1 MNWKLVLA
9 ILTCNILFMSS
20 SYTMLIPFLPMY
32 LTMELGV
39 SEADV
44 NIWSGIVFS
53 ASFLVSAIMAPIW
66 GRMADTKGKRI
77 MAMRASFLLS
87 ISYFLGGIVETPGQ
101 LTLMR
106 LFQGFASGLW
116 PMDLAIMTLYAP
128 PKKLGFCLGVM
139 QGTLTAGGVVGPLL
153 GGVLAEA
160 VGMRYSFFLAAAA
173 LFMNFL
179 IFTFIIKEPPTAK
192 KAADQE
198 AAPEEDVSPWRMPL
212 LRNMLLCGTLVQMVI
227 LILQPVLTTYVA
239 KLAGPMP
246 NIVFVAGLVF
256 SLGGIAGAMAAPF
269 WGTFGQRRGFF
280 RAMCLGMAGAGLSM
294 IIQGIPDPPAV
305 RRHAVR
311 RRPLLLRHPSVHQ
324 RRARQQ
330 HPAVLQGAHLRHAV
344 CRTAGRLHGWPPAR
358 RPHCDIPRHPLCLR
372 LLRPP
377 AALPELCHL
386 APLPRPA
393 RLLSAHD
400 LLRFC
405 RSSRTLRRPRRNNM

>member
-198 AAPEEDVSPWRMPL
+198 TTPEEDVSPWRMPL

-269 WGTFGQRRGFF
+269 WGTFPDTLLPFAVMQFVGGLFFCGIHPSINAVLASNTPPSYKGRIFGMLFAAQQVGSMAGPLLGGLIATYLGIHCVFAFSGLLLLCLSSAIWHRYRGQRG
-280 RAMCLGMAGAGLSM
+280 C
-294 IIQGIPDPPAV
+294 
-305 RRHAVR
+305 
-311 RRPLLLRHPSVHQ
+311 
-324 RRARQQ
+324 
-330 HPAVLQGAHLRHAV
+330 
-344 CRTAGRLHGWPPAR
+344 
-358 RPHCDIPRHPLCLR
+358 
-372 LLRPP
+372 
-377 AALPELCHL
+377 
-386 APLPRPA
+386 
-393 RLLSAHD
+393 
-400 LLRFC
+400 
-405 RSSRTLRRPRRNNM
+405 

>member
-39 SEADV
+39 SQTDV

-66 GRMADTKGKRI
+66 GKMADTKGKRI

-87 ISYFLGGIVETPGQ
+87 ISYFLGGIVQSPEQ

-128 PKKLGFCLGVM
+128 PSRLGFCLGIM

-160 VGMRYSFFLAAAA
+160 VGMRYSFFLASAA
-173 LFMNFL
+173 LFLNFL
-179 IFTFIIKEPPTAK
+179 VFTFIIKEPPTSAK
-192 KAADQE
+192 DDAIQKDTSDIKE
-198 AAPEEDVSPWRMPL
+198 CSPWRMPL

-239 KLAGPMP
+239 KLAGPLP

-256 SLGGIAGAMAAPF
+256 SLGGIAGAMAAPI

-280 RAMCLGMAGAGLSM
+280 KAMCLGMTGAGISM
-294 IIQGIPDPPAV
+294 IIQGIPDTLVPFAIMQFVGGLFFCGIHPAINAILASNTPPSYKGRIFGMLFAAQQV
-305 RRHAVR
+305 GSMAG
-311 RRPLLLRHPSVHQ
+311 PLLGGLIATYLGMHWVFALSGV
-324 RRARQQ
+324 
-330 HPAVLQGAHLRHAV
+330 
-344 CRTAGRLHGWPPAR
+344 
-358 RPHCDIPRHPLCLR
+358 I
-372 LLRPP
+372 LL
-377 AALPELCHL
+377 
-386 APLPRPA
+386 
-393 RLLSAHD
+393 LLSTAVW
-400 LLRFC
+400 
-405 RSSRTLRRPRRNNM
+405 RRYHAMPC

>member
-32 LTMELGV
+32 LTMDLGV
-39 SEADV
+39 SEDNV
-44 NIWSGIVFS
+44 NLWSGIVFS

-66 GRMADTKGKRI
+66 GRMADTKGKRL

-87 ISYFLGGIVETPGQ
+87 VSYFLGGIVQTPEQ
-101 LTLMR
+101 FTLMR

-153 GGVLAEA
+153 GGVLASA

-173 LFMNFL
+173 LFTNFL
-179 IFTFIIKEPPTAK
+179 IFTFIIKEPPVDKASAK
-192 KAADQE
+192 SEE
-198 AAPEEDVSPWRMPL
+198 AAEKPSVSPWHMPL

-227 LILQPVLTTYVA
+227 LILQPVITTYIA
-239 KLAGPMP
+239 KLAGPLP

-256 SLGGIAGAMAAPF
+256 SLGGIAGAIAAPF

-280 RAMCLGMAGAGLSM
+280 RAMCLGMAGAGISM
-294 IIQGIPDPPAV
+294 IIQGIPDTLVPFAIMQFVGGLFFCGIHPSINAVLANNTPASYKGRIFGMLFAAQQV
-305 RRHAVR
+305 GSMAG
-311 RRPLLLRHPSVHQ
+311 PLLGGLIATYLGMHWVFAFSGLLLLILSMAIHQHYRGLR
-324 RRARQQ
+324 
-330 HPAVLQGAHLRHAV
+330 G
-344 CRTAGRLHGWPPAR
+344 C
-358 RPHCDIPRHPLCLR
+358 
-372 LLRPP
+372 
-377 AALPELCHL
+377 
-386 APLPRPA
+386 
-393 RLLSAHD
+393 
-400 LLRFC
+400 
-405 RSSRTLRRPRRNNM
+405 

>member
-1 MNWKLVLA
+1 MNWKLVLV

-39 SEADV
+39 SQADV

-66 GRMADTKGKRI
+66 GKMADTKGKRI

-87 ISYFLGGIVETPGQ
+87 ISYFLGGIVQSPEQ

-128 PKKLGFCLGVM
+128 PSRLGFCLGIM

-153 GGVLAEA
+153 GGLLAEA

-173 LFMNFL
+173 LFTNFL
-179 IFTFIIKEPPTAK
+179 IFTFIIKEPPTPAK
-192 KAADQE
+192 TE
-198 AAPEEDVSPWRMPL
+198 AAKEDIPDATECSPWRMPL

-239 KLAGPMP
+239 KLAGPLP

-256 SLGGIAGAMAAPF
+256 SLGGIAGAMAAPV

-280 RAMCLGMAGAGLSM
+280 KAMCLGMAGAGISM
-294 IIQGIPDPPAV
+294 IIQGIPDTLVPFAIMQFVGGLFFCGIHPAINAILASNTPPSYKGRIFGMLFAAQQV
-305 RRHAVR
+305 GSMAG
-311 RRPLLLRHPSVHQ
+311 PLLGGLIATYLGMHWVFALSGV
-324 RRARQQ
+324 
-330 HPAVLQGAHLRHAV
+330 
-344 CRTAGRLHGWPPAR
+344 
-358 RPHCDIPRHPLCLR
+358 I
-372 LLRPP
+372 LL
-377 AALPELCHL
+377 
-386 APLPRPA
+386 
-393 RLLSAHD
+393 LLSTAVW
-400 LLRFC
+400 
-405 RSSRTLRRPRRNNM
+405 RRYHAMPC

>member
-20 SYTMLIPFLPMY
+20 SYTMLVPFLPMY

-39 SEADV
+39 SQADV

-66 GRMADTKGKRI
+66 GKMADTKGKRI

-87 ISYFLGGIVETPGQ
+87 ISYFLGGIVQSPEQ

-128 PKKLGFCLGVM
+128 ASRLGFCLGIM

-153 GGVLAEA
+153 GGILAEA
-160 VGMRYSFFLAAAA
+160 VGMRYSFFLASGA
-173 LFMNFL
+173 LFLNFL
-179 IFTFIIKEPPTAK
+179 VFTFIIKEPPTPAK
-192 KAADQE
+192 TE
-198 AAPEEDVSPWRMPL
+198 ATKDDIPDATECSPWRMPL

-239 KLAGPMP
+239 KLAGPLP

-256 SLGGIAGAMAAPF
+256 SLGGIAGAMAAPV
-269 WGTFGQRRGFF
+269 WGTFGQRHGFF
-280 RAMCLGMAGAGLSM
+280 KAMCLGMTGAGISM
-294 IIQGIPDPPAV
+294 IIQGIPNTLVPFAIMQFVGGLFFCGIHPAINAILASNTPPSYKGRIFGMLFAAQQV
-305 RRHAVR
+305 GSMAG
-311 RRPLLLRHPSVHQ
+311 PLLGGLIATYLGMHWVFALSGV
-324 RRARQQ
+324 
-330 HPAVLQGAHLRHAV
+330 
-344 CRTAGRLHGWPPAR
+344 
-358 RPHCDIPRHPLCLR
+358 I
-372 LLRPP
+372 LL
-377 AALPELCHL
+377 
-386 APLPRPA
+386 
-393 RLLSAHD
+393 LLSTAVW
-400 LLRFC
+400 
-405 RSSRTLRRPRRNNM
+405 RRYHAMPC

>member
-173 LFMNFL
+173 LFTNFL
-179 IFTFIIKEPPTAK
+179 IFT
-192 KAADQE
+192 
-198 AAPEEDVSPWRMPL
+198 
-212 LRNMLLCGTLVQMVI
+212 
-227 LILQPVLTTYVA
+227 
-239 KLAGPMP
+239 
-246 NIVFVAGLVF
+246 
-256 SLGGIAGAMAAPF
+256 
-269 WGTFGQRRGFF
+269 
-280 RAMCLGMAGAGLSM
+280 
-294 IIQGIPDPPAV
+294 
-305 RRHAVR
+305 
-311 RRPLLLRHPSVHQ
+311 
-324 RRARQQ
+324 
-330 HPAVLQGAHLRHAV
+330 
-344 CRTAGRLHGWPPAR
+344 
-358 RPHCDIPRHPLCLR
+358 
-372 LLRPP
+372 
-377 AALPELCHL
+377 
-386 APLPRPA
+386 
-393 RLLSAHD
+393 
-400 LLRFC
+400 
-405 RSSRTLRRPRRNNM
+405 

>member
-1 MNWKLVLA
+1 MNWKLVLV

-39 SEADV
+39 SQTDV

-66 GRMADTKGKRI
+66 GKMADTKGKRI

-87 ISYFLGGIVETPGQ
+87 ISYFLGGIVQSPEQ

-128 PKKLGFCLGVM
+128 PSRLGFCLGIM

-160 VGMRYSFFLAAAA
+160 VGMRYSFFLASAA
-173 LFMNFL
+173 LFLNFL
-179 IFTFIIKEPPTAK
+179 VFTFIIKEPPTSAK
-192 KAADQE
+192 DDAIPKDTSDIKE
-198 AAPEEDVSPWRMPL
+198 CSPWRMPL

-239 KLAGPMP
+239 KLAGPLP

-256 SLGGIAGAMAAPF
+256 SLGGIAGAMAAPI

-280 RAMCLGMAGAGLSM
+280 KAMCLGMAGAGISM
-294 IIQGIPDPPAV
+294 IIQGIPDTLVPFAIMQFVGGLFFCGIHPAINAILASNTPPSYKGRIFGMLFAAQQV
-305 RRHAVR
+305 GSMAG
-311 RRPLLLRHPSVHQ
+311 PLLGGLIATYLGMHWVFALSGV
-324 RRARQQ
+324 
-330 HPAVLQGAHLRHAV
+330 
-344 CRTAGRLHGWPPAR
+344 
-358 RPHCDIPRHPLCLR
+358 I
-372 LLRPP
+372 LL
-377 AALPELCHL
+377 
-386 APLPRPA
+386 
-393 RLLSAHD
+393 LLSTAVW
-400 LLRFC
+400 
-405 RSSRTLRRPRRNNM
+405 RRYHAMPC

>member
-1 MNWKLVLA
+1 MNWKLVLV

-39 SEADV
+39 SQTDV

-66 GRMADTKGKRI
+66 GKMADTKGKRI

-87 ISYFLGGIVETPGQ
+87 ISYFLGGIVQSPEQ

-128 PKKLGFCLGVM
+128 PSRLGFCLGIM

-160 VGMRYSFFLAAAA
+160 VGMRYSFFLASAA
-173 LFMNFL
+173 LFLNFL
-179 IFTFIIKEPPTAK
+179 VFTFIIKEPPTSAK
-192 KAADQE
+192 DNAIPKDTSDIKE
-198 AAPEEDVSPWRMPL
+198 CSPWRMPL

-239 KLAGPMP
+239 KLAGPLP

-256 SLGGIAGAMAAPF
+256 SLGGIAGAMAAPI

-280 RAMCLGMAGAGLSM
+280 KAMCLGMAGAGISM
-294 IIQGIPDPPAV
+294 IIQGIPDTLVPFAIMQFVGGLFFCGIHPAINAILASNTPPSYKGRIFGMLFAAQQV
-305 RRHAVR
+305 GSMAG
-311 RRPLLLRHPSVHQ
+311 PLLGGLIATYLGMHWVFALSGV
-324 RRARQQ
+324 
-330 HPAVLQGAHLRHAV
+330 
-344 CRTAGRLHGWPPAR
+344 
-358 RPHCDIPRHPLCLR
+358 I
-372 LLRPP
+372 LL
-377 AALPELCHL
+377 
-386 APLPRPA
+386 
-393 RLLSAHD
+393 LLSTAVW
-400 LLRFC
+400 
-405 RSSRTLRRPRRNNM
+405 RRYHAMPC

>member
-39 SEADV
+39 SDADV
-44 NIWSGIVFS
+44 NLWSGIVFS
-53 ASFLVSAIMAPIW
+53 ATFLVSAVMAPIW
-66 GRMADTKGKRI
+66 GRMADTKGKRL
-77 MAMRASFLLS
+77 MAMRASFLLA

-128 PKKLGFCLGVM
+128 PKKIGFCLGVM

-173 LFMNFL
+173 LFTNFL
-179 IFTFIIKEPPTAK
+179 IFAFIIKEPPVAK
-192 KAADQE
+192 KAAATE
-198 AAPEEDVSPWRMPL
+198 EVPEDNVSPWHMPL

-227 LILQPVLTTYVA
+227 LILQPVLTTYIT
-239 KLAGPMP
+239 KLAGPLP
-246 NIVFVAGLVF
+246 NIVFVAGFVF
-256 SLGGIAGAMAAPF
+256 SLGGIAGAIAAPF

-294 IIQGIPDPPAV
+294 IIQGIPTRSCHLPSCSSSVASSSAASTLPSTPCSPTT
-305 RRHAVR
+305 R
-311 RRPLLLRHPSVHQ
+311 RRPTRGASLACCLPHSRS
-324 RRARQQ
+324 ARWQA
-330 HPAVLQGAHLRHAV
+330 P
-344 CRTAGRLHGWPPAR
+344 CS
-358 RPHCDIPRHPLCLR
+358 
-372 LLRPP
+372 
-377 AALPELCHL
+377 AA
-386 APLPRPA
+386 
-393 RLLSAHD
+393 
-400 LLRFC
+400 
-405 RSSRTLRRPRRNNM
+405 SSRPSSASTGSSPSPASCCSA

>member
-1 MNWKLVLA
+1 MITKQTLQKEGFFLNWKLVLA

-32 LTMELGV
+32 LTMDLGV
-39 SEADV
+39 SEDNV
-44 NIWSGIVFS
+44 SLWSGIVFS

-66 GRMADTKGKRI
+66 GRMADTKGKRL

-87 ISYFLGGIVETPGQ
+87 VSYFLGGIVQTPEQ

-139 QGTLTAGGVVGPLL
+139 QGTLTAGGVIGPLL
-153 GGVLAEA
+153 GGILAEA

-173 LFMNFL
+173 LFTNFL

-192 KAADQE
+192 KAA
-198 AAPEEDVSPWRMPL
+198 AEETSAEESVSPWHMPL

-227 LILQPVLTTYVA
+227 LILQPIITTYIA
-239 KLAGPMP
+239 KLAGPLP

-256 SLGGIAGAMAAPF
+256 SLGGIAGAIAAPF

-280 RAMCLGMAGAGLSM
+280 RTMCLGMTGGGICM
-294 IIQGIPDPPAV
+294 IIQGIPDTLIPFAIMQFMGGLFFCGIHPAIN
-305 RRHAVR
+305 AVLACHSPASYKGR
-311 RRPLLLRHPSVHQ
+311 IFGMLFAAQQVGSMAGPLLGGLI
-324 RRARQQ
+324 ATY
-330 HPAVLQGAHLRHAV
+330 LG
-344 CRTAGRLHGWPPAR
+344 LHWVFTISG
-358 RPHCDIPRHPLCLR
+358 I
-372 LLRPP
+372 LL
-377 AALPELCHL
+377 L
-386 APLPRPA
+386 
-393 RLLSAHD
+393 LLSSAVW
-400 LLRFC
+400 
-405 RSSRTLRRPRRNNM
+405 SRYHGQRGC

>member
-1 MNWKLVLA
+1 MNWKLVLV

-39 SEADV
+39 SQADV

-66 GRMADTKGKRI
+66 GKMADTKGKRI

-87 ISYFLGGIVETPGQ
+87 ISYFLGGIVQSPEQ

-128 PKKLGFCLGVM
+128 PSRLGFCLGIM

-153 GGVLAEA
+153 GGILAEA

-173 LFMNFL
+173 LFTNFL
-179 IFTFIIKEPPTAK
+179 IFTFIIKEPPTPAK
-192 KAADQE
+192 TGAAK
-198 AAPEEDVSPWRMPL
+198 EDIPDATECSPWRMPL

-239 KLAGPMP
+239 KLAGPLP

-256 SLGGIAGAMAAPF
+256 SLGGIAGAMAAPI

-280 RAMCLGMAGAGLSM
+280 KAMCLGMAGAGISM
-294 IIQGIPDPPAV
+294 IIQGIPDTLVPFAIMQFVGGLFFCGIHPAINAILASNTPPSYKGRIFGMLFAAQQV
-305 RRHAVR
+305 GSMAG
-311 RRPLLLRHPSVHQ
+311 PLLGGLIATYLGMHWVFALSGV
-324 RRARQQ
+324 
-330 HPAVLQGAHLRHAV
+330 
-344 CRTAGRLHGWPPAR
+344 
-358 RPHCDIPRHPLCLR
+358 I
-372 LLRPP
+372 LL
-377 AALPELCHL
+377 
-386 APLPRPA
+386 
-393 RLLSAHD
+393 LLSTAVW
-400 LLRFC
+400 
-405 RSSRTLRRPRRNNM
+405 RRYHAMPC

>member
-198 AAPEEDVSPWRMPL
+198 TAPEEDVSPWRMPL

-294 IIQGIPDPPAV
+294 IIQGIPDTLLPFAVMQFVGGLFFCGIHPSINAVLASNTPPSYKGRIFGMLFAAQQV
-305 RRHAVR
+305 GSMAG
-311 RRPLLLRHPSVHQ
+311 PLLGGLI
-324 RRARQQ
+324 ATY
-330 HPAVLQGAHLRHAV
+330 LGI
-344 CRTAGRLHGWPPAR
+344 
-358 RPHCDIPRHPLCLR
+358 HCVFAFSGLLLLCLS
-372 LLRPP
+372 
-377 AALPELCHL
+377 
-386 APLPRPA
+386 
-393 RLLSAHD
+393 SAIW
-400 LLRFC
+400 
-405 RSSRTLRRPRRNNM
+405 RRYRGQRGC

>member
-1 MNWKLVLA
+1 MLFILEIVFYSRKEGPLLNWKLVLV

-39 SEADV
+39 SQADV

-66 GRMADTKGKRI
+66 GKMADTKGKRI

-87 ISYFLGGIVETPGQ
+87 ISYFLGGIVQSPEQ

-128 PKKLGFCLGVM
+128 ASRLGFCLGIM

-153 GGVLAEA
+153 GGILAEA
-160 VGMRYSFFLAAAA
+160 VGMRYSFFLASGA
-173 LFMNFL
+173 LFLNFL
-179 IFTFIIKEPPTAK
+179 VFTFIIKEPPTPAK
-192 KAADQE
+192 TE
-198 AAPEEDVSPWRMPL
+198 ATKDDIPDATECSPWRMPL

-239 KLAGPMP
+239 KLAGPLP

-256 SLGGIAGAMAAPF
+256 SLGGIAGAMAAPV
-269 WGTFGQRRGFF
+269 WGTFGQRHGFF
-280 RAMCLGMAGAGLSM
+280 KAMCLGMTGAGISM
-294 IIQGIPDPPAV
+294 IIQGIPNTLVPFAIMQFVGGLFFCGIHPAINAILASNTPPSYKGRIFGMLFAAQQV
-305 RRHAVR
+305 GSMAG
-311 RRPLLLRHPSVHQ
+311 PLLGGLIATYLGMHWVFALSGV
-324 RRARQQ
+324 
-330 HPAVLQGAHLRHAV
+330 
-344 CRTAGRLHGWPPAR
+344 
-358 RPHCDIPRHPLCLR
+358 I
-372 LLRPP
+372 LL
-377 AALPELCHL
+377 
-386 APLPRPA
+386 
-393 RLLSAHD
+393 LLSTAVW
-400 LLRFC
+400 
-405 RSSRTLRRPRRNNM
+405 RRYHAMPC

>member
-39 SEADV
+39 SETDV

-106 LFQGFASGLW
+106 LFQGFA
-116 PMDLAIMTLYAP
+116 
-128 PKKLGFCLGVM
+128 
-139 QGTLTAGGVVGPLL
+139 
-153 GGVLAEA
+153 
-160 VGMRYSFFLAAAA
+160 AA

-192 KAADQE
+192 KATDQE
-198 AAPEEDVSPWRMPL
+198 TAPEEDVSPWRTPL

-294 IIQGIPDPPAV
+294 IIQGIPDTLLPFAVMQFVGGLFFCGIHPSINAVLASNTPPSYKGRIFGMLFAAQQV
-305 RRHAVR
+305 GSMAG
-311 RRPLLLRHPSVHQ
+311 PLLGGLI
-324 RRARQQ
+324 AT
-330 HPAVLQGAHLRHAV
+330 HL
-344 CRTAGRLHGWPPAR
+344 GI
-358 RPHCDIPRHPLCLR
+358 HCVFAFSGLLLLCLS
-372 LLRPP
+372 
-377 AALPELCHL
+377 
-386 APLPRPA
+386 
-393 RLLSAHD
+393 SAIWH
-400 LLRFC
+400 RYRGQRGC
-405 RSSRTLRRPRRNNM
+405 